1 MRDIYK
7 ILLFFILGFGP
18 NVISYMGLEYNNYY
32 LILVIITF
40 IIAFHY
46 SSMIDKRLI
55 YLIVFSILYGV
66 LKIFVDQGEGTRS
79 IVLNAMAPAILFAAF
94 PPIDKNSFYNIRIW
108 KSLMCLLFLFYI
120 VEAGLAVYERLTW
133 HLVFGWANI
142 HTVGMNVTATDFRS
156 TALLGHP
163 LANALIVST
172 IMSFFLVSP
181 LNSKY
186 KYLLWFWGFVAILC
200 FNARAAIIGNVV
212 VFLVYLIYTL
222 RFNDKISSQEKNRIF
237 WGVLLLA
244 VLGIYL
250 MANGYVGGRL
260 LESGVNDESSQVRID
275 IWNVFVKYDL
285 SSFMFG
291 VSSHDLDMILN
302 SLALYATENY
312 WLDWVFRL
320 GICFLVPYVL
330 LYAAVIRNE
339 YVGYSKINLF
349 ITLITFLG
357 ISSTNNSLS
366 SSILPTFVFLFCVR
380 IFNKETIT
388 YLIPIK
394 YLDLNQI

>member
-1 MRDIYK
+1 MKYYIGID
-7 ILLFFILGFGP
+7 LGTT
-18 NVISYMGLEYNNYY
+18 NSAICSYDG
-32 LILVIITF
+32 
-40 IIAFHY
+40 
-46 SSMIDKRLI
+46 S
-55 YLIVFSILYGV
+55 
-66 LKIFVDQGEGTRS
+66 
-79 IVLNAMAPAILFAAF
+79 
-94 PPIDKNSFYNIRIW
+94 NIRIW

-186 KYLLWFWGFVAILC
+186 KYLLWFLGFVAILC

-222 RFNDKISSQEKNRIF
+222 QFNDKISSQEKNRIF

-250 MANGYVGGRL
+250 MANGYVGGRF

-275 IWNVFVKYDL
+275 IWNVFMKYDL
-285 SSFMFG
+285 ISFMFG

-302 SLALYATENY
+302 SLSIFFRRLTFMESVLPSTEEIEA
-312 WLDWVFRL
+312 DFT
-320 GICFLVPYVL
+320 P
-330 LYAAVIRNE
+330 
-339 YVGYSKINLF
+339 
-349 ITLITFLG
+349 TQ
-357 ISSTNNSLS
+357 SLN
-366 SSILPTFVFLFCVR
+366 FV
-380 IFNKETIT
+380 
-388 YLIPIK
+388 
-394 YLDLNQI
+394 

>member
-1 MRDIYK
+1 
-7 ILLFFILGFGP
+7 
-18 NVISYMGLEYNNYY
+18 
-32 LILVIITF
+32 
-40 IIAFHY
+40 
-46 SSMIDKRLI
+46 MIDKRLI

-186 KYLLWFWGFVAILC
+186 KYLLWFLGFVAILC

-222 RFNDKISSQEKNRIF
+222 RFNDKISSQEKNRAF
-237 WGVLLLA
+237 WCVLLLA

-275 IWNVFVKYDL
+275 IWNVFMKYDL